1 MAGGLSELEQAAVAA
16 AIQTAEAGTA
26 GEIRVVVLTRPLVS
40 PAFYALMWAA
50 LLALVLPWP
59 LALFTALDTPM
70 LLSLQACAFVA
81 VGAALVFTPL
91 GAFTVP
97 RFAREEAGR
106 AAAVDQ
112 FLSLGI
118 HQTRG
123 RTGVLI
129 LVAPADHLVEVVAD
143 EAIHAR
149 VGHEAWEGVCG
160 AVLAGA
166 RAGRL
171 GDGLVEG
178 VAAAGRILARHV
190 PPGAGDANEL
200 PDRMIVL

>member
-1 MAGGLSELEQAAVAA
+1 MGDSLSERDHEAVAA
-16 AIQTAEAGTA
+16 AIRAAEASTA
-26 GEIRVVVLTRPLVS
+26 GEIRVVVLTRPLVR
-40 PAFYALMWAA
+40 PPFYGLMWAA

-59 LALFTALDTPM
+59 LALFTVLDTAM

-81 VGAALVFTPL
+81 VGGVLIFTPL

-106 AAAVDQ
+106 AAAVDH
-112 FLSLGI
+112 FLSLGV

-143 EAIHAR
+143 EAIHGK
-149 VGHEAWEGVCG
+149 VGHEAWEGVCA

-166 RAGRL
+166 RDGRL
-171 GDGLVEG
+171 GDGLVDG

-190 PPGAGDANEL
+190 PPATGDANEL
-200 PDRMIVL
+200 PDRLIVI

>member
-1 MAGGLSELEQAAVAA
+1 MTGGLIEAEHARVAA
-16 AIQTAEAGTA
+16 AIAAAEATTA

-40 PAFYALMWAA
+40 HGFYGLMWAA

-70 LLSLQACAFVA
+70 LLSLQACAFILA
-81 VGAALVFTPL
+81 GAALIFTPL

-106 AAAVDQ
+106 AAAIDH
-112 FLSLGI
+112 FLTLGV

-143 EAIHAR
+143 EAIHGQ
-149 VGHEAWEGVCG
+149 VGHDGWEGVCA
-160 AVLAGA
+160 AVLSGA
-166 RAGRL
+166 REGRL
-171 GDGLVEG
+171 GDGLADG
-178 VAAAGRILARHV
+178 VAAAGRILAQHV
-190 PPGAGDANEL
+190 PPSAGDTNEL